1 MLTSS
6 TQLQNKSFHVVERTR
21 TSSKCQKMKN
31 ALAKRA
37 KILFFI
43 VKYANLWGFCCHCR
57 RGCLSS
63 LINPLSCPL
72 KALPL
77 QPHPYPK
84 KDSNKPISYTS
95 CRLYR
100 TVLVPSSNKTKQ
112 VKVAVI
118 KLKTENLSLAHM
130 ELLEREFL
138 CTGEKNGLLSRHTE
152 HGMAVTLNVDHVTDP
167 VTLVSIPDGKYDS
180 YEELVTS
187 FSTLDKLMCDD
198 TPSSRNSPVDVVEM
212 ENVIETLQKMNETV
226 VVAYGLAESPTN
238 AIQCLVKGLVAALTQ
253 LGYLSSLFDTPE
265 IYSELIQIA
274 LEKFQTH
281 YNKNCGVG
289 TTKLP
294 NNGQLCPITWKALKR
309 SLEEGSVSE

>member
-1 MLTSS
+1 M
-6 TQLQNKSFHVVERTR
+6 
-21 TSSKCQKMKN
+21 
-31 ALAKRA
+31 
-37 KILFFI
+37 
-43 VKYANLWGFCCHCR
+43 
-57 RGCLSS
+57 
-63 LINPLSCPL
+63 
-72 KALPL
+72 
-77 QPHPYPK
+77 
-84 KDSNKPISYTS
+84 
-95 CRLYR
+95 
-100 TVLVPSSNKTKQ
+100 
-112 VKVAVI
+112 KVAVI

-138 CTGEKNGLLSRHTE
+138 CTGDKNGLLSRHTE

-180 YEELVTS
+180 YEERVTR

-238 AIQCLVKGLVAALTQ
+238 AIQYLVKALVAALTQ

-265 IYSELIQIA
+265 IYSELIQVA

-294 NNGQLCPITWKALKR
+294 NNGQLCPNTWKALKR